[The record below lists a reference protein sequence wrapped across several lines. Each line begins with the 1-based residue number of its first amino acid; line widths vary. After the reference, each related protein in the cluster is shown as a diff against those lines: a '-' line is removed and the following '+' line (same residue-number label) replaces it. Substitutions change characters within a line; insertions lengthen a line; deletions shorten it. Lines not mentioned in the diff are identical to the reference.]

1 MSKTFTMI
9 AAIMFLLA
17 ATVHAYRVYSG
28 FAVVVAG
35 HTVPVWGSWIGVA
48 IAALFGVMFFKKNT
62 ASEPAARRAVPA
74 PPQSKRP
81 SARSAAP
88 SIISPDLVVNGTL
101 SSAGEI
107 QIDGRI
113 EGIVQC
119 TTLVVG
125 DKALIHGDVFAQHV
139 TVRGRIEGNI
149 RSKMVLFCATCHVE
163 GDILHQA
170 FAVEPGA
177 FLDSNCRHSDNPLD
191 GNAISNGDSADNRS
205 IGELNGLNFD
215 SARALSDSLRWSVPN
230 R

>member
-1 MSKTFTMI
+1 VDLVDAVSVGFTMVLQTRWVWP
-9 AAIMFLLA
+9 ADVECDLCWGAIL
-17 ATVHAYRVYSG
+17 
-28 FAVVVAG
+28 
-35 HTVPVWGSWIGVA
+35 
-48 IAALFGVMFFKKNT
+48 K
-62 ASEPAARRAVPA
+62 ASESDAKRAVPA
-74 PPQSKRP
+74 PPRSKRP

-177 FLDSNCRHSDNPLD
+177 FLDGNCRHSDNPLD
-191 GNAISNGDSADNRS
+191 GNTISNGVVVLANRLKAEV
-205 IGELNGLNFD
+205 GN
-215 SARALSDSLRWSVPN
+215 
-230 R
+230 